1 MAFYE
6 IRTLITRHRT
16 SLISFAE
23 FPSDLAAI
31 LAARALMRRG
41 ETLEIWRGDTLV
53 YRIGPAVEWNRSAV
67 RQKVAT
73 ANRQQ
78 SVAVASPSPA
88 RRGTTLKKRA
98 QALLAA
104 LGLFPSKSGL

>member
-41 ETLEIWRGDTLV
+41 ETLEIWRGETLV
-53 YRIGPAVEWNRSAV
+53 YRIGPAVDWNRSAV

-73 ANRQQ
+73 ANPKQ
-78 SVAVASPSPA
+78 SVKVASASPV
-88 RRGTTLKKRA
+88 RRTSLKKRA

-104 LGLFPSKSGL
+104 LRLFPSKSGL